1 MALTRFGTN
10 FFESFFDRM
19 LDDPFSGMALTKRN
33 GNDFGFALDMKST
46 ETDYLVNAD
55 LPGVNKDEIDIR
67 LKNGVLTISTERNH
81 EKKEGDKENGKYYY
95 YYERS
100 YGSFSR
106 SVRMPEDVN
115 EEDVEASYEN
125 GVLRLRIGRSEQPSE
140 RLIKVN

>member
-10 FFESFFDRM
+10 FFDSFFDRI
-19 LDDPFSGMALTKRN
+19 LDDPFTLTERN
-33 GNDFGFALDMKST
+33 NKIFGFALDMKST

-55 LPGVNKDEIDIR
+55 LPGVNKDEINIR

-81 EKKEGDKENGKYYY
+81 EKEENGKYY

-106 SVRMPEDVN
+106 SVRMPKDVN

-125 GVLRLRIGRSEQPSE
+125 GVLKLRIGRSEQLSE
-140 RLIKVN
+140 KLIKVS